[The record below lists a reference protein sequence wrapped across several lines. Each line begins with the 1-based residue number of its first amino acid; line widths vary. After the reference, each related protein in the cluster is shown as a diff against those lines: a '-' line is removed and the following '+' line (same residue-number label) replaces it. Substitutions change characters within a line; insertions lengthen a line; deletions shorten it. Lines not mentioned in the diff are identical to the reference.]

1 MFFWFLLSEPTRSG
15 FPFVCIQMSS
25 FAFTIFELPNPTCAP
40 MLLSDRI
47 FSRLNRAAIRN
58 FSLILQTRK
67 HTKLRPDPVH
77 ENLGFI
83 YLFPCPDFP

>member
-1 MFFWFLLSEPTRSG
+1 MVRFLCMFFWFLLSEPARSG

-47 FSRLNRAAIRN
+47 FSRLNRAVIRN

-67 HTKLRPDPVH
+67 HTKLRPDPVR
-77 ENLGFI
+77 GSAK
-83 YLFPCPDFP
+83 

>member
-1 MFFWFLLSEPTRSG
+1 
-15 FPFVCIQMSS
+15 
-25 FAFTIFELPNPTCAP
+25 